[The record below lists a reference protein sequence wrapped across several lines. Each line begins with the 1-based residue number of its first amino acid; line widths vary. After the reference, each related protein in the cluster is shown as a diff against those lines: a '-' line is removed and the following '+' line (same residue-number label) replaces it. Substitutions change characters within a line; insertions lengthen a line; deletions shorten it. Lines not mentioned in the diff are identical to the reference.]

1 MEIFSKRRKIF
12 ACMKKAQSWAGHCY
26 TDRFK
31 ATRHL
36 IVAKTRRRQM
46 PHYNKGHHRIPVGR
60 GNEGTPEGGRCFR
73 YPSKFGATSKNLR
86 IFRQVF
92 EECHL
97 DAFTERVLQTPTAS
111 AERLP
116 SIRYFQFFL
125 VSPA

>member
-1 MEIFSKRRKIF
+1 
-12 ACMKKAQSWAGHCY
+12 
-26 TDRFK
+26 
-31 ATRHL
+31 
-36 IVAKTRRRQM
+36 M

-60 GNEGTPEGGRCFR
+60 GNKGTPEGGRCFR

-111 AERLP
+111 PERLP